1 MNIIGEV
8 FKKRLYQD
16 WENGT
21 INFIFFMNVYEG
33 VMIKGDRVSTI
44 PMLIADE
51 IIDYKI
57 GDTIKIKGTVEFRRI
72 ITPSGKLSFSPLPII
87 IPHSHYQLSYQ

>member
-21 INFIFFMNVYEG
+21 INFILFMNIYEG
-33 VMIKGDRVSTI
+33 IMIKGDRVSTI

-57 GDTIKIKGTVEFRRI
+57 GDKIKIKGTVEFRRI

>member
-1 MNIIGEV
+1 
-8 FKKRLYQD
+8 
-16 WENGT
+16 
-21 INFIFFMNVYEG
+21 MNVYEG

-57 GDTIKIKGTVEFRRI
+57 GDKIKIEGIIEFRRI
-72 ITPSGKLSFSPLPII
+72 ITPSGKLSFFSPAYYYSIFPLSIKLPVR
-87 IPHSHYQLSYQ
+87 PR

>member
-1 MNIIGEV
+1 LNIIGEV

-51 IIDYKI
+51 IIDYMI
-57 GDTIKIKGTVEFRRI
+57 GDKIKIKGIVEFRRI

-87 IPHSHYQLSYQ
+87 IPYSHYQLSYQ

>member
-57 GDTIKIKGTVEFRRI
+57 GDKIKIEGIIEFRRI

-87 IPHSHYQLSYQ
+87 IPYSHYQLSYQ

>member
-1 MNIIGEV
+1 MNIIGKV

-21 INFIFFMNVYEG
+21 INFILFMNVSEG
-33 VMIKGDRVSTI
+33 IMIKGGRVSTI

-57 GDTIKIKGTVEFRRI
+57 GDKIKIKGTVEFRRI

-87 IPHSHYQLSYQ
+87 IPYSHYQLSYQ